1 MTVVCYTI
9 NDIKDIIQYAQNKY
23 YTVSIASA
31 MNADTIAWQSFNK
44 KHIQIINKMNKII
57 EINTNENYIIVES
70 AITWVSLLEEL
81 DKLGYTLYTSQ
92 SGLTFSVGGSFCG
105 NAHGRKTQ
113 IPMVKDTVL
122 EFTFIDGVGEVHTVD
137 YRSDVFHAF
146 PGSLGLIGIITTIK
160 LKIRKR
166 YNVCVNHRII
176 AYSKENI
183 DYIYSLTQDPN
194 VCMLN
199 IQVSYFPTIKEII
212 VVEHRY
218 NNVSIIDTYDKT
230 KYTKDSRIYY
240 TFCILLLVVL
250 SAFSLLD
257 STRWALEKYV
267 SKTAVNT
274 HSCININNSF
284 DNWSKPYY
292 PNFKIIEFFFPKNT
306 YMYCQST
313 MMKLFTNHGM
323 IPLSSGTRVIYEQ
336 EPIKGYLRFSHAS
349 SRKNPYLSLVINFIE
364 NDNIHKLVDDIRSFI
379 IDKKIHMT
387 YHTTYKFPFSMM
399 DIKKMFPDVN
409 DFIEIKQLYDPSTI
423 FTNTFYEH
431 YLQ

>member
-1 MTVVCYTI
+1 
-9 NDIKDIIQYAQNKY
+9 
-23 YTVSIASA
+23 
-31 MNADTIAWQSFNK
+31 
-44 KHIQIINKMNKII
+44 
-57 EINTNENYIIVES
+57 
-70 AITWVSLLEEL
+70 
-81 DKLGYTLYTSQ
+81 
-92 SGLTFSVGGSFCG
+92 
-105 NAHGRKTQ
+105 
-113 IPMVKDTVL
+113 
-122 EFTFIDGVGEVHTVD
+122 VHTVD